1 MPIKARFGVLED
13 KEEFVGDRYFNFNLK
28 FNFNFNLINFNF
40 N

>member
-1 MPIKARFGVLED
+1 MPIKARFGVLQD
-13 KEEFVGDRYFNFNLK
+13 KEEFVGVSFFNLNLK